1 MKQELRKKQ
10 TFMLKVNTI
19 RSDKILIVNN
29 SCRGCNERTLSDCT
43 LSSLINLFEIG
54 SQSILTF
61 S

>member
-1 MKQELRKKQ
+1 
-10 TFMLKVNTI
+10 MLKVNTI